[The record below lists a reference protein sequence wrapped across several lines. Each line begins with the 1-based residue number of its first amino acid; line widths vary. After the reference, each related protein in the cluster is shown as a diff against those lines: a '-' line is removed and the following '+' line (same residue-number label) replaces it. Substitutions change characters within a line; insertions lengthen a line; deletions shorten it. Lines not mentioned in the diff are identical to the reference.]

1 MGEVTTRATQRTGVF
16 DMLKS
21 RIMKW
26 SAMLVGTAYV
36 VATGASCDTI
46 TEALKTLLGNVV
58 PA

>member
-1 MGEVTTRATQRTGVF
+1 
-16 DMLKS
+16 MLKS